1 MHSDAELV
9 AESLLNRRD
18 AFGQIVDRYKS
29 LICSLAYSA
38 TGSLSQS
45 EDLAQETFLAAW
57 KLLPELRE
65 PAKLRS
71 WLCGIARNLIGKT
84 LRHDGRD
91 PVHKATPLETADELS
106 SGDVP
111 PPEQTITREEEA
123 ILWRTIER
131 IPEIYREP
139 LILFYRE
146 ERSVERIAAEL
157 DVSEDAAKQRLSRG
171 RKLLADE
178 ITAFVEGAL
187 KRSAPGTAFTF
198 AVLAGL
204 PATTSSAKAAVV
216 ATVAGTSAKAAV
228 SSGLFNAVLGP
239 LLMFL
244 GTYFGYKLDHETARS
259 PRARQFVKSYY
270 RILTVCIASF
280 MVAVLAM
287 VSIGQTLLKS
297 RPTLYAGIWIG
308 LGAVYLFALG
318 LIAVWM
324 RSCHKK
330 LYGAAATPS
339 ATGEPLVDFRL
350 TPLFEYRSKLTLL
363 GLPLIHVRLRGG
375 LERGPVKAWLA
386 VGDSAVG
393 VLFAF
398 GAVAIAPISFGGLSL
413 GLLTLGG
420 LAVGLVP
427 FGGFSFGLFA
437 VGGFAVGWQAFGGCA
452 VAWSA
457 AEGGV
462 AVARDFALGAAA
474 LARHGN
480 DVVAQDFFANSGFF
494 QKVRNAMRYAHWL
507 NVLWLFPLLLWWRN
521 RSK

>member
-45 EDLAQETFLAAW
+45 EDLAQETFLTAW

-65 PAKLRS
+65 PAKLRP

-84 LRHDGRD
+84 LRRDGRD
-91 PVHKATPLETADELS
+91 PVHKATALEAADELS
-106 SGDVP
+106 SGDVT

-123 ILWRTIER
+123 ILWRAIER

-187 KRSAPGTAFTF
+187 KRSAPGKAFTF

-204 PATTSSAKAAVV
+204 SATTSSAKAAVV
-216 ATVAGTSAKAAV
+216 ATVAANASAKAAV

-239 LLMFL
+239 LLLFL
-244 GTYFGYKLDHETARS
+244 GTYVGYKLDCETARS

-270 RILTVCIASF
+270 RILTVCITSF
-280 MVAVLAM
+280 MVAILAM
-287 VSIGQTLLKS
+287 VSIGQT
-297 RPTLYAGIWIG
+297 
-308 LGAVYLFALG
+308 
-318 LIAVWM
+318 
-324 RSCHKK
+324 
-330 LYGAAATPS
+330 
-339 ATGEPLVDFRL
+339 
-350 TPLFEYRSKLTLL
+350 
-363 GLPLIHVRLRGG
+363 
-375 LERGPVKAWLA
+375 
-386 VGDSAVG
+386 
-393 VLFAF
+393 
-398 GAVAIAPISFGGLSL
+398 
-413 GLLTLGG
+413 
-420 LAVGLVP
+420 
-427 FGGFSFGLFA
+427 
-437 VGGFAVGWQAFGGCA
+437 
-452 VAWSA
+452 
-457 AEGGV
+457 
-462 AVARDFALGAAA
+462 
-474 LARHGN
+474 
-480 DVVAQDFFANSGFF
+480 
-494 QKVRNAMRYAHWL
+494 
-507 NVLWLFPLLLWWRN
+507 
-521 RSK
+521 